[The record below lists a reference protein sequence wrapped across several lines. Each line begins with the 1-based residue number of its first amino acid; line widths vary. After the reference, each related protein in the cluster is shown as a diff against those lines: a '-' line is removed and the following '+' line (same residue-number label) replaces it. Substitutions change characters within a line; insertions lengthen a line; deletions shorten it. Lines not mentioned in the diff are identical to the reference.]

1 MLLDKRIPLSYI
13 LKKVW
18 REVLTITLVGTA
30 LHYGTFHFVDDLPE
44 LPLPIPTFLGTAMS
58 VILGFKMSQSYDRW
72 WEARKVWGA
81 LVNDSR
87 SWVMQL
93 QGFVAGEQRDRIT
106 RMSHRIIAFNYALG
120 ESLRGVDP
128 IASITRFSG
137 SEDGQRAQRHQNK
150 ALALLQMNAHDLKRL
165 REEGLIDA
173 YSHVQLDS
181 TLVRLCDSMGKA
193 ERINSTVFPV
203 TYRIFLHFAI
213 YLFVIL
219 LSVSLKDVSTLL
231 EIPLLTL
238 MALVF
243 FMLEK
248 TAYVLQDPFRNRPS
262 DIPVTA
268 ISRTIEINVRQL
280 LGESKAPEPLKSDTF
295 YLL

>member
-1 MLLDKRIPLSYI
+1 MLLDKRIPLTYL

-18 REVLTITLVGTA
+18 KDVLIITLVGTA
-30 LHYGTFHFVDDLPE
+30 LHYATFHFIDSLPE
-44 LPLPIPTFLGTAMS
+44 LPLAIPTFLGTAMS

-87 SWVMQL
+87 SWVIQL
-93 QGFVAGEQRDRIT
+93 QSFVSGEQRDLIT

-120 ESLRGVDP
+120 ESLRGQDP
-128 IASITRFSG
+128 IASITRYSG
-137 SEDGQRAQRHQNK
+137 SEDGQKAQRHQNK
-150 ALALLQMNAHDLKRL
+150 PLSLLQMNAQELKRL
-165 REEGLIDA
+165 REEGLIDTF
-173 YSHVQLDS
+173 SHVQMDS

-219 LSVSLKDVSTLL
+219 LSVSLKEVSTLL

-262 DIPVTA
+262 DIPVTT

-280 LGESKAPEPLKSDTF
+280 LGETKVPEPIKSDTF
-295 YLL
+295 SLL

>member
-1 MLLDKRIPLSYI
+1 
-13 LKKVW
+13 
-18 REVLTITLVGTA
+18 
-30 LHYGTFHFVDDLPE
+30 
-44 LPLPIPTFLGTAMS
+44 
-58 VILGFKMSQSYDRW
+58 
-72 WEARKVWGA
+72 
-81 LVNDSR
+81 
-87 SWVMQL
+87 
-93 QGFVAGEQRDRIT
+93 
-106 RMSHRIIAFNYALG
+106 
-120 ESLRGVDP
+120 
-128 IASITRFSG
+128 
-137 SEDGQRAQRHQNK
+137 
-150 ALALLQMNAHDLKRL
+150 
-165 REEGLIDA
+165 
-173 YSHVQLDS
+173 
-181 TLVRLCDSMGKA
+181 MGKA

-219 LSVSLKDVSTLL
+219 LSVSLKEVSTLL

-262 DIPVTA
+262 DIPVTT

-280 LGESKAPEPLKSDTF
+280 LGETKVPEPIKSDTF